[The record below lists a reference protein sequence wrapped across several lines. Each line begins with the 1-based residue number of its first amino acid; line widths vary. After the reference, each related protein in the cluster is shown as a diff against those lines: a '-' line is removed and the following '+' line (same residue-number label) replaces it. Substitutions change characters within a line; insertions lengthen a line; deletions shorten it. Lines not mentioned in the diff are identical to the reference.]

1 MMTITS
7 DLDYKTRPN
16 NYELNHIPG
25 TKGPPLIGN
34 ALPFIKDML
43 AGFQR
48 SCGKVWQSLTYRD
61 RGSNWII
68 SGWCRQL

>member
-43 AGFQR
+43 KD
-48 SCGKVWQSLTYRD
+48 S
-61 RGSNWII
+61 RGRVEKLAKSHV
-68 SGWCRQL
+68 S